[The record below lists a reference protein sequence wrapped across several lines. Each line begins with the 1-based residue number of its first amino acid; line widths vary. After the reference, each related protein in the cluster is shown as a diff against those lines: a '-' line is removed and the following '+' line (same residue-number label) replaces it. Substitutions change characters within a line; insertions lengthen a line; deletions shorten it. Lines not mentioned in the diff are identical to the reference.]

1 MTSKLPR
8 ATKDAQLFSP
18 EEKRT
23 RLPCRSR
30 MNTGLDVWVT
40 PGLKPLQHVRIKMAF
55 SISSQVLHQFIPS
68 AVTSHQV
75 PHVLFPLHFVNLI
88 YFFFLSVLLFKMHP
102 FSLLP
107 GPVQQQLGGTAREK
121 SCSSTHVPIRHT
133 LSTLGR
139 WDTGCW
145 FCFGMAGIA
154 HLSAN
159 VGCVKHMKMMIF
171 FSKAYNF
178 VKLECHLSAPT

>member
-23 RLPCRSR
+23 PLPCRSG

-88 YFFFLSVLLFKMHP
+88 YFFFFLSVLLFKMHP
-102 FSLLP
+102 FSLL
-107 GPVQQQLGGTAREK
+107 A
-121 SCSSTHVPIRHT
+121 I
-133 LSTLGR
+133 
-139 WDTGCW
+139 W
-145 FCFGMAGIA
+145 
-154 HLSAN
+154 LSAARPSTTAARWN
-159 VGCVKHMKMMIF
+159 SQREVLLKHPR
-171 FSKAYNF
+171 AD
-178 VKLECHLSAPT
+178 

>member
-23 RLPCRSR
+23 PLPCRSG

-88 YFFFLSVLLFKMHP
+88 YFFFFYLFCFLKCILSPCWPYGFQ
-102 FSLLP
+102 LP

-171 FSKAYNF
+171 FPR
-178 VKLECHLSAPT
+178 LITL